1 MIVRGDFNRVHIL
14 PPSSH
19 DVQDDQDASLVVL
32 GPTYP
37 HTKEAGSG
45 SRAITAAKSMLESR
59 GNTPRLF
66 RNTLVFLAA
75 DETRLQDL
83 EDGVRRFLAW
93 QSILDDRETLDL
105 PPHQVRQAESQ
116 RTAAEGAVAA
126 RIGETYQWLLVPVQ
140 TTPQANV
147 EWQDIRLAGQGPLAE
162 RASRRMRN
170 DELLI
175 PSFAGT
181 RLRMELDRIPLWRGD
196 HVSVRQLLDDF
207 ARFSYLPRLKEPQV
221 LLEAIRNGL
230 SLMTWEQDS
239 FAYADGYDDDA
250 RRYRGLHS
258 GPRGPLLDTDS
269 GLLVCPD
276 MARRQM
282 TEEQALNDPP
292 ATETGTIYYPEPE
305 KPVGVREGSGG
316 DTPEPTPRSVA
327 KRYHGSVK
335 LDPTRVGRDASKV
348 ADEVIAHLAGLLGA
362 DVELILEIKAN
373 IPDGAPEQV
382 VRIVIENTREL
393 RFDDS
398 GFESA

>member
-1 MIVRGDFNRVHIL
+1 M
-14 PPSSH
+14 
-19 DVQDDQDASLVVL
+19 VL

-83 EDGVRRFLAW
+83 EDGVRRYLAW

-239 FAYADGYDDDA
+239 FAYADSYDEDDG
-250 RRYRGLHS
+250 RYRGLHH
-258 GPRGPLLDTDS
+258 GPRGVLSDS
-269 GLLVCPD
+269 DPGLIVRPD
-276 MARRQM
+276 VAGRQI
-282 TEEQALNDPP
+282 TPPDPP
-292 ATETGTIYYPEPE
+292 EPPEEENGEQGEEEEDPPP
-305 KPVGVREGSGG
+305 KPR
-316 DTPEPTPRSVA
+316 PAA
-327 KRYHGSVK
+327 KRYHGAVR
-335 LDPTRVGRDASKV
+335 LNPTRVGRDASQI
-348 ADEVIAHLAGLLGA
+348 ADEVIAHLEGLLGA
-362 DVELILEIKAN
+362 DVELTLEIKAN
-373 IPDGAPEQV
+373 IPNGAPEQV
-382 VRIVIENTREL
+382 VRTVTENSRTL
-393 RFDDS
+393 KFVDS
-398 GFESA
+398 GFENE